1 MIESEKKFENYK
13 EEGKRKM
20 GEKEEKEKLT
30 EADRCRIAWEIS
42 IDEAMSECGWTS
54 KEGKEEAFKAIG
66 TMLGLEEK
74 EANDLSE
81 KGEEILKRGL
91 SKDIC
96 YDFREIRRWVLI
108 NCWRLM
114 EEQKIPFREAVKAS
128 WAEAKKRCAEL
139 GAYI

>member
-1 MIESEKKFENYK
+1 MTEEEKK
-13 EEGKRKM
+13 
-20 GEKEEKEKLT
+20 GEVKLSD
-30 EADRCRIAWEIS
+30 EDKCRIAWEVS

-96 YDFREIRRWVLI
+96 YDFREIRRYVLI
-108 NCWRLM
+108 MTWKKL
-114 EEQKIPFREAVKAS
+114 EERRIPFKTAIREA
-128 WAEAKKRCAEL
+128 WAEAKKKCAEL
-139 GAYI
+139 GAVI